1 MGILPPL
8 PESKKPTPAKRKGN
22 QIDFSNLAPL
32 NPAGTKNFSGYR
44 EASSF
49 PRAKKGSAY
58 NDREK
63 KIDNDNDDTMDSDAD
78 DDDDDDDDDDEKHS
92 RMQAE
97 DGEGDMKD
105 EPKGMLSPE
114 DAARQGELAE
124 GVRKIKVNILVWS
137 VIYSKLNLKINSS
150 NVNTRPNRF
159 PLPHVL
165 PVSRQRQILLLVH
178 AWAAAVL
185 LILTILRV
193 LTFLPP
199 PQIPLLTLQAQ

>member
-8 PESKKPTPAKRKGN
+8 PESKKPLPAKRKGN

-49 PRAKKGSAY
+49 PRAKEENVY
-58 NDREK
+58 NDRK
-63 KIDNDNDDTMDSDAD
+63 KRIDNDNDDAMDSDAD
-78 DDDDDDDDDDEKHS
+78 DDDDEQRS
-92 RMQAE
+92 RMQAD

-124 GVRKIKVNILVWS
+124 GVRKIKV
-137 VIYSKLNLKINSS
+137 S
-150 NVNTRPNRF
+150 NVF
-159 PLPHVL
+159 
-165 PVSRQRQILLLVH
+165 
-178 AWAAAVL
+178 
-185 LILTILRV
+185 
-193 LTFLPP
+193 
-199 PQIPLLTLQAQ
+199 